1 MSSHIAQKNHGE
13 SPKKPMCVF
22 AVESSCHFLF
32 WVFLAVIFGDFELET
47 LLVHRWKGPWSL
59 HFWLVLG
66 LSRVGEPG
74 NEKGTCHKHLPCN
87 FLSSRP
93 KPHLTDKPCPQ
104 SGSLGV
110 LAKWPGKF
118 WFWMNNSMFF
128 SKENPTLFWW
138 IFLGEY
144 LQLYVSFQIPLW
156 VQRVCFGGKTCNL
169 EV

>member
-1 MSSHIAQKNHGE
+1 MTCVKNRLPCGWWFWM
-13 SPKKPMCVF
+13 KK
-22 AVESSCHFLF
+22 
-32 WVFLAVIFGDFELET
+32 T
-47 LLVHRWKGPWSL
+47 LPVHRWKGPWSL
-59 HFWLVLG
+59 HFLAGFWVYPGLVNLETKKG
-66 LSRVGEPG
+66 LAINIFCV
-74 NEKGTCHKHLPCN
+74 TF
-87 FLSSRP
+87 FLRHRS
-93 KPHLTDKPCPQ
+93 HIFLTGKPCPQ

-128 SKENPTLFWW
+128 SKGWYEGEAMAGAVKENPTLFWW
-138 IFLGEY
+138 IFRGEY